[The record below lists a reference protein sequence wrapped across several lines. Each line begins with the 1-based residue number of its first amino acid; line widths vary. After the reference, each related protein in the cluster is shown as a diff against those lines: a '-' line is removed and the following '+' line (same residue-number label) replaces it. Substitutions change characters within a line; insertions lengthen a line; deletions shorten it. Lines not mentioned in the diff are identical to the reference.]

1 MYCKPTCGD
10 NQNMHTKL
18 QQINDLLPDN
28 KFESKDY
35 NAGDVVER
43 VRWLLDMHEALSF
56 RENLAWEMLD
66 NGNVKT
72 VEL

>member
-1 MYCKPTCGD
+1 MRA
-10 NQNMHTKL
+10 QL
-18 QQINDLLPDN
+18 QQINDLLPDH

>member
-1 MYCKPTCGD
+1 
-10 NQNMHTKL
+10 MHTKL

>member
-1 MYCKPTCGD
+1 MRA
-10 NQNMHTKL
+10 QL
-18 QQINDLLPDN
+18 QQINELLPDN

-43 VRWLLDMHEALSF
+43 VRWLLDMHEALIF

>member
-1 MYCKPTCGD
+1 MRA
-10 NQNMHTKL
+10 QL

>member
-1 MYCKPTCGD
+1 
-10 NQNMHTKL
+10 MHTKL

-66 NGNVKT
+66 NRNVKT

>member
-10 NQNMHTKL
+10 NQNMRAQL
-18 QQINDLLPDN
+18 QQISDLLPDN

>member
-1 MYCKPTCGD
+1 MHCKPTCGD
-10 NQNMHTKL
+10 NQNMRAQL
-18 QQINDLLPDN
+18 QQISDLLPDN

-43 VRWLLDMHEALSF
+43 VRWLLAMHEALSF